1 MSGISAVI
9 ESIGELNEEA
19 AQELT
24 NGKEEGEEE

>member
-1 MSGISAVI
+1 MNGISAVI
-9 ESIGELNEEA
+9 KSIEELNEEA